1 MKFMESSSSSSVDGR
16 GVGRC
21 TPAPV
26 ALLTDSLS
34 GDGGSS
40 LAGTAMALCAI
51 DSESLYRSTV
61 ELGCE
66 VVIASGANSRHADG
80 VPGLETTAALYEAM
94 AKEARARVSVLPDV
108 GHFAPMEAPAAYA
121 RHVWAACGARSRL

>member
-1 MKFMESSSSSSVDGR
+1 MAGPSAVTLACVPKFE
-16 GVGRC
+16 
-21 TPAPV
+21 
-26 ALLTDSLS
+26 
-34 GDGGSS
+34 GS
-40 LAGTAMALCAI
+40 I
-51 DSESLYRSTV
+51 YRSRARGLWERLG

-66 VVIASGANSRHADG
+66 VVIASGAKSRHADG

-121 RHVWAACGARSRL
+121 RHVWEACGARSRL

>member
-1 MKFMESSSSSSVDGR
+1 MCLCSLRGQWSAARLWIGMRMHLSSRNVLWTYSQVHKVSTAPHSTCCIMRCNTANQRMKFMESSSFSSVDGR

-40 LAGTAMALCAI
+40 LAGTAMALFAM
-51 DSESLYRSTV
+51 DSESWFRSTA
-61 ELGCE
+61 ELGGE
-66 VVIASGANSRHADG
+66 VV
-80 VPGLETTAALYEAM
+80 
-94 AKEARARVSVLPDV
+94 
-108 GHFAPMEAPAAYA
+108 
-121 RHVWAACGARSRL
+121 